1 MEAATGL
8 NVAQMDFLR
17 LLGHFTTVEQVDEL
31 RKVVCDYYSR
41 KIDNSIDKLWA
52 EGKWDDAKNEAILNQ
67 HLRTPYNYAK

>member
-41 KIDNSIDKLWA
+41 KIDNSIDKLWDD
-52 EGKWDDAKNEAILNQ
+52 GKWDDAKNEAILNQ